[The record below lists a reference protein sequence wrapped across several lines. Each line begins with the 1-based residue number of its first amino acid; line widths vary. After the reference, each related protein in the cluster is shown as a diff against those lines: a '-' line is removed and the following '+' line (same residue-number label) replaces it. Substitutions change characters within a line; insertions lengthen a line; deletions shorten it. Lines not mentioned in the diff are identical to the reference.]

1 MDPQERA
8 RKIIETIWF
17 WLPARWTSGGSWFE
31 VRGFSITGDD
41 ESGGVDVMVSK
52 NDANPEAVA
61 FTNDE
66 LYGESV
72 LDPNSARTRV
82 EAM

>member
-1 MDPQERA
+1 
-8 RKIIETIWF
+8 
-17 WLPARWTSGGSWFE
+17 
-31 VRGFSITGDD
+31 
-41 ESGGVDVMVSK
+41 MVSK
-52 NDANPEAVA
+52 DDANPEAVA